1 MEHHEKYT
9 NRELSWLDF
18 NYRVLQEAKDKKN
31 PLLERFKYLG
41 IFSNN
46 RDEFFRVRVAT
57 INRMRIH
64 KKVSEIVKKN
74 LTNTFLEVQQKVAQQ
89 EEIYIET
96 YHSLIAEAR
105 ENNIFLIDENEI
117 NESQQE
123 YIRHFFNEEV
133 RKHIFP
139 LMLGDNQKYKNFKD
153 KTVYLAVEMRDSRK
167 ILKDRYAL
175 IEMPTNIL
183 SRFVE
188 LPKDG
193 DKKYVMFI
201 DDVIRFNLN
210 SIFSILGYNIFKAH
224 MVKLTREAEL
234 DIDNDVLKS
243 FLELMSDSVKKRK
256 KAPPIRFVYDT
267 AISAKLLKVVLNTFG
282 IKSNDNLRAG
292 GRYHNL
298 KDFMDFPS
306 LNPKLFYK
314 PILPFIHPELPEGKS
329 KFDILGQKD
338 ILLHYPYHSF
348 KSMISL
354 IWEAAVDPNVRA
366 IKMTFY
372 RVSRNSSLMKG
383 LINAARNGKAVTVFM
398 ELQARFDEED
408 NIYWAER
415 LQEEGV
421 KIIPTIPGFKVHTK
435 LILIR
440 RKEAGVNVYYC
451 NVSTG
456 NYHEATARVYSDTS
470 LLTSN
475 PEICKDVNNVFQL
488 FETKFNRPTFKQLKV
503 APFKIRDFI
512 YKRIE
517 IEINNALEGKEAY
530 CIIKINNLVDMGI
543 INKIYKAADAGVKFK
558 LIIRGICVLRENYT
572 HENIEAM
579 GIVDRYLEHS
589 RIFIF
594 ANGGDQKYYISS
606 ADLMSRNLAH
616 RVEVVCPINS
626 PDHKKEIQTLID
638 IQLRDNVKARNLQGT
653 HINKYLKPKGEE
665 LHQSQLET
673 YHYLKTKDL
682 KKN

>member
-1 MEHHEKYT
+1 MENQEKYI

-18 NYRVLQEAKDKKN
+18 NYRVLQEAYDKKN

-57 INRMRIH
+57 INRMRTH
-64 KKVSEIVKKN
+64 KKVSDIVKKN
-74 LTNTFLEVQQKVAQQ
+74 LTATFLDVQQKVAQQ

-105 ENNIFLIDENEI
+105 ENNIFLIDENAI
-117 NESQQE
+117 NESQQQ
-123 YIRHFFNEEV
+123 YIRRFFCDEV
-133 RKHIFP
+133 RKHILP

-153 KTVYLAVEMRDSRK
+153 KTVYLAVEMKDSTEQ
-167 ILKDRYAL
+167 LKDRYAL

-188 LPKDG
+188 LPAIG
-193 DKKYVMFI
+193 NEKYVMFL
-201 DDVIRFNLN
+201 DDVVRFNLDT
-210 SIFSILGYNIFKAH
+210 IFSILGYNIFTAH

-243 FLELMSDSVKKRK
+243 FLEIMSDSVKKRK
-256 KAPPIRFVYDT
+256 KAPPIRFVY
-267 AISAKLLKVVLNTFG
+267 ASSISPKLLKIVLNTFG

-306 LNPKLFYK
+306 LDPNLFYK
-314 PILPFIHPELPEGKS
+314 PIQPFIHPELTEGKS
-329 KFDILGQKD
+329 KFNILRQKD
-338 ILLHYPYHSF
+338 ILIHFPYHSF
-348 KSMISL
+348 KSIISL
-354 IWEAAVDPNVRA
+354 IWEAAVDPNVRT

-372 RVSRNSSLMKG
+372 RVSRNSSLMQA

-415 LQEEGV
+415 LQDEGV
-421 KIIPTIPGFKVHTK
+421 KIIPTIPSFKVHSK

-440 RKEAGVNVYYC
+440 RKEAGINEYYA
-451 NVSTG
+451 NISTG
-456 NYHEATARVYSDTS
+456 NYHETTARVYSDTS

-475 PEICKDVNNVFQL
+475 TDICKDVNNVFQL
-488 FETKFNRPTFKQLKV
+488 FETKFNRPSFKQLKV

-517 IEINNALEGKEAY
+517 TEINNALEGKEAY
-530 CIIKINNLVDMGI
+530 CIIKINNLVDMGVI
-543 INKIYKAADAGVKFK
+543 KKIYKAADAGVKFK

-572 HENIEAM
+572 HENIEAI
-579 GIVDRYLEHS
+579 GVVDRHLEHS

-594 ANGGDQKYYISS
+594 ADGGIPKYYISS
-606 ADLMSRNLAH
+606 ADLMSRNLDH

-626 PDHKKEIQTLID
+626 LEHQKEIQDLID
-638 IQLRDNVKARNLQGT
+638 IQLQDNVKARNLQGAK
-653 HINKYLKPKGEE
+653 INEYIVPKSNI

-673 YHYLKTKDL
+673 YNYLKA
-682 KKN
+682 KKKR

>member
-1 MEHHEKYT
+1 MENEIKYI

-18 NYRVLQEAKDKKN
+18 NYRVLQEAIDKKN
-31 PLLERFKYLG
+31 PILERFKYLG

-46 RDEFFRVRVAT
+46 KDEFFRVRVAT

-64 KKVSEIVKKN
+64 KKVTDAVKKS
-74 LTNTFLEVQQKVAQQ
+74 LTNTFLELQQKVAHQ
-89 EEIYIET
+89 EEIYNET

-105 ENNIFLIDENEI
+105 ENNVFLIDENEI
-117 NESQQE
+117 NESQKE
-123 YIRHFFNEEV
+123 YISQYFDEEV
-133 RKHIFP
+133 RKHVFP

-153 KTVYLAVEMRDSRK
+153 KTVYLAIEMKDSKK

-183 SRFVE
+183 SRFVK
-188 LPKDG
+188 LPTVG
-193 DKKYVMFI
+193 DKKYIMFL
-201 DDVIRFNLN
+201 DDVVRFNLHA
-210 SIFSILGYNIFKAH
+210 IFSILGYDIFVAH

-256 KAPPIRFVYDT
+256 KAPPIRFVYDRS
-267 AISAKLLKVVLNTFG
+267 ISPKLLKVVLNTFG

-306 LNPKLFYK
+306 LDPELFYK
-314 PILPFIHPELPEGKS
+314 PIQPFIHPELPANKS
-329 KFDILGQKD
+329 KFDILRRKD

-348 KSMISL
+348 KSTISL

-421 KIIPTIPGFKVHTK
+421 KIIPTIPGFKVHCK

-440 RKEAGVNVYYC
+440 RKEAGANVYYS

-456 NYHEATARVYSDTS
+456 NFHEATARVYSDTS
-470 LLTSN
+470 LMTSN
-475 PEICKDVNNVFQL
+475 HDICKDVNNVFQL
-488 FETKFNRPTFKQLKV
+488 FETKFNRPTFKALKV

-517 IEINNALEGKEAY
+517 IETHNALEGKEAF

-543 INKIYKAADAGVKFK
+543 IKKIYKAADAGVKFK
-558 LIIRGICVLRENYT
+558 LIIRGICVLRENFT
-572 HENIEAM
+572 HENIEAI
-579 GIVDRYLEHS
+579 GVVDRYLEHS

-594 ANGGDQKYYISS
+594 ANGGDRKYYISS
-606 ADLMSRNLAH
+606 ADLMSRNLDH
-616 RVEVVCPINS
+616 RVEVVCPIHS
-626 PDHKKEIQTLID
+626 PEHQKEIQDLID
-638 IQLRDNVKARNLQGT
+638 IQLQDNMKARNLQGRD
-653 HINKYLKPKGEE
+653 INKYLIPQDGI

-673 YHYLKTKDL
+673 YKYLKAKEE
-682 KKN
+682 K